1 MIKHTKKDKN
11 TKGNSIVPLIRVTK
25 IPWGGSKVICG
36 MDVLV
41 LFICEIYLLKCM
53 SPKMVT
59 YHHFGKEAVSPNLLT
74 TWKECDAWIN
84 FSSL

>member
-36 MDVLV
+36 MDILV

-59 YHHFGKEAVSPNLLT
+59 YHHFGKGGSKSKPFNNPRKNAMHG
-74 TWKECDAWIN
+74 
-84 FSSL
+84 